1 MMAAVCSFDTVH
13 SAVDTVMQVM
23 QCGIPVARIGRYL
36 KSLTREGGLF
46 MVSLLVGM
54 KITISV
60 LPFMGC
66 YSSDGARSCVNDGCF
81 DLQAFANCKIS
92 VRKNSGID
100 NFEASYAKTA
110 ALY

>member
-46 MVSLLVGM
+46 MVSLLVDM
-54 KITISV
+54 KIIAISV
-60 LPFMGC
+60 
-66 YSSDGARSCVNDGCF
+66 
-81 DLQAFANCKIS
+81 
-92 VRKNSGID
+92 
-100 NFEASYAKTA
+100 
-110 ALY
+110 